1 LSSKRSKDPA
11 IPRWRYQLVVLLLLC
26 MPLLALWHIAG
37 LQVISGFER
46 GFEFLQR
53 QGEARTVRQEEIP
66 AYRGLITD
74 RRGEPLAVSTPV
86 ITVWA
91 DPKYFTLATDHF
103 AELATELGISQAAL
117 ASQVVDLSVPEIIAL
132 SPAMTMAMARAR
144 KASSSAERRM
154 LAREVEA
161 RAENILGFVS
171 LARDL
176 GQAPDQLQ
184 SRADRYRDKRFMF
197 LARHMM
203 PFDAERALA
212 HNVPGVAGRQE
223 YKRFYPAGE
232 VAAQLVGYTNI
243 DDQGQEGIELAFER
257 SLAGHPGSKT
267 VLKDRD
273 GHVIKELGLVEQEQS
288 GENIELS
295 IDLRLQYLA
304 YRELK
309 AAVNRFNAA
318 AGALVML
325 DVETGEILA
334 MVNQPSYNPNNRRSL
349 DINGLRN
356 RVMTDIIEPGSTMK
370 PLTMAAAL
378 ESGKFSAGTLIDTNP
393 GYLWAAGKTFTDH
406 SNYGVLDMTGIL
418 KKSSQVGTT
427 KIARELDPNLVR
439 DMFARFGLGE
449 PPGTGFPG
457 ESSGMLPEYVKW
469 REIDRIT
476 MAFGYGLS
484 ATPLQV
490 ARAYSVLAN
499 DGIKKPVSLLKV
511 TRPPLG
517 EQVVDA
523 TIARQIREMLIT
535 VTETGGTA
543 TRAAIDGYSVAGKTG
558 TSHKV
563 GPNGYE
569 AKRYVGLFAGM
580 VPAENPR
587 LVTVVVIDDPKGK
600 GYFGGLVA
608 APTFAKINADALRLL
623 RIPPDVLPDTQVAGD
638 SQPEK
643 DAPSIAV
650 GGDRS

>member
-1 LSSKRSKDPA
+1 MSSKRSADKRSRELA
-11 IPRWRYQLVVLLLLC
+11 IPRWRYLLVLAVLLCL
-26 MPLLALWHIAG
+26 PFAAFWHIAG

-46 GFEFLQR
+46 GYEFLQR
-53 QGEARTVRQEEIP
+53 QGDARTVRREEIP

-86 ITVWA
+86 ITIWA
-91 DPKYFTLATDHF
+91 DPKYFSFASDHLAAMAD
-103 AELATELGISQAAL
+103 ELGISTSAL
-117 ASQVVDLSVPEIIAL
+117 ASQIQGLSVDQVIAL
-132 SPAMTMAMARAR
+132 SPSMTRRLIEAQ
-144 KASSSAERRM
+144 KETSSRVRRGLIAEIDQQGQ
-154 LAREVEA
+154 
-161 RAENILGFVS
+161 NILGFVG

-176 GQAPDQLQ
+176 EVEAQQLQ
-184 SRADRYRDKRFMF
+184 ERVDLYRNKRFMY
-197 LARHMM
+197 LARHLM
-203 PFDAERALA
+203 PADAEKVLS
-212 HNVPGVAGRQE
+212 HKVPGVAGRQE

-243 DDQGQEGIELAFER
+243 DDQGQEGIELAYER
-257 SLAGHPGSKT
+257 NLSGHPGSKT
-267 VLKDRD
+267 VLKDRN
-273 GHVIKELGLVEQEQS
+273 GQVIKEIGLEEQEKS
-288 GENIELS
+288 GANVSLS

-309 AAVNRFNAA
+309 ATVNRFQAA
-318 AGALVML
+318 SGALVML
-325 DVETGEILA
+325 DVKTGEILA
-334 MVNQPSYNPNNRRSL
+334 MVNQPSYNPNNRRGM

-356 RVMTDIIEPGSTMK
+356 RAMTDIIEPGSTMK

-378 ESGKFSAGTLIDTNP
+378 ESGKFTPDTVIDTNP

-439 DMFARFGLGE
+439 DMFSRFGMGE

-457 ESSGMLPEYVKW
+457 ESPGMLPEHRKW

-499 DGIKKPVSLLKV
+499 DGIKKPVSILKV
-511 TRPPLG
+511 DRPPLG
-517 EQVVDA
+517 EPVIDA
-523 TIARQIREMLIT
+523 EIARQIREMLVS
-535 VTETGGTA
+535 VTEPGGTA
-543 TRAAIDGYSVAGKTG
+543 TRAAISGYSVAGKTG

-580 VPAENPR
+580 VPADNPR

-600 GYFGGLVA
+600 DYYGGLVA
-608 APTFAKINADALRLL
+608 APTFAKVSADALRLL
-623 RIPPDVLPDTQVAGD
+623 RIPPDVMPDNQVAASQMTEGD
-638 SQPEK
+638 QW
-643 DAPSIAV
+643 
-650 GGDRS
+650 